1 MEEKDA
7 EMASPARLFQQ
18 KMVDQIMDVKAMSKE
33 FDFTSMGSIYEKKQ
47 VLIRKNELV
56 EQRLAEVE
64 MKGQSHAKMLNQL
77 QLKHYEDTKQ

>member
-1 MEEKDA
+1 
-7 EMASPARLFQQ
+7 
-18 KMVDQIMDVKAMSKE
+18 MDVKAMTKE

-77 QLKHYEDTKQ
+77 QLKHYEDTKQQMVLHQKKEEVTATVEELKHVE